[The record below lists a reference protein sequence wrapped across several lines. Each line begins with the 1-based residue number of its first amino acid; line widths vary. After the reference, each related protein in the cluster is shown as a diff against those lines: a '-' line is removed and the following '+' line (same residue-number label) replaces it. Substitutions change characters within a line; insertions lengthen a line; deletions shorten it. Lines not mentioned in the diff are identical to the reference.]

1 MIYLHGFSISN
12 YYNKIKFQ
20 LLEKGLPFEEVPT
33 PPGSNDPAVLAAS
46 PLGKVPFVRCDG
58 GTLCESAAIA
68 DWLEAR
74 HPEPRLLPADPWAA
88 AKLREITIF
97 LELHLELV
105 ARELYPQA
113 FFGATL
119 PEKFVARIGDKL
131 ERNVAAFR
139 RLARFA
145 PYLGSESFT
154 LADCAGYVHL
164 PLIAL
169 ASKATLG
176 RDLLAAHDI
185 DWKGYVAR
193 IEQRPA
199 AQQVAAACKADQA
212 RLAQLR
218 AATPG

>member
-1 MIYLHGFSISN
+1 MIYLHGFPLSN
-12 YYNKIKFQ
+12 YYNKVKFQ

-33 PPGSNDPAVLAAS
+33 ATGSDDPAVLAAS
-46 PLGKVPFVRCDG
+46 PLGKVPFLRCG
-58 GTLCESAAIA
+58 EGTLCESAVIA

-88 AKLREITIF
+88 AKLREITVF

-119 PEKFVARIGDKL
+119 PERFVARVGEKL

-139 RLARFA
+139 RLARFG
-145 PYLGSESFT
+145 PYLGGDTFT

-164 PLIAL
+164 PLVAL

-176 RDLLAAHDI
+176 RDLLTAHDI
-185 DWKGYVAR
+185 DWKGYVGR

-199 AQQVAAACKADQA
+199 AQQVAAGRKADQA
-212 RLAQLR
+212 RVAQLR
-218 AATPG
+218 PAPRG